1 MLRVGP
7 HISLSFSLE
16 DFYNAPA
23 SSLGNWQGGG
33 SMAGFT
39 FRKYQRFKESVPVR
53 YHGHGSAGE
62 GLLIDLS
69 LNGGRIKGKMPV
81 SEGMVVEVNI
91 PLPGDPEPLIIE
103 QASVQWVRGLEF
115 GIEFKPQRVVAERI
129 IVLIAEL
136 ANKRHSSSH

>member
-1 MLRVGP
+1 
-7 HISLSFSLE
+7 
-16 DFYNAPA
+16 
-23 SSLGNWQGGG
+23 
-33 SMAGFT
+33 MAGFT

-81 SEGMVVEVNI
+81 SEGMVVELNI
-91 PLPGDPEPLIIE
+91 PLPGDPEPLVIE

-129 IVLIAEL
+129 TALIAEL
-136 ANKRHSSSH
+136 ANKRPGSSH